1 MVTLHP
7 GKRAELGRG
16 PRLLVE
22 VPRSHAGAVDLVLSP
37 SQGLTAVRHPRGRWV
52 IEGSPDGTGQLT
64 VVAADGGPMSGVLSV
79 RLALPGGTGSDTAD
93 WDLGDV
99 LVDGR
104 GRVDL
109 AGVELTSD
117 GSWAVTSLVRGSG
130 HTRGGQAA
138 PVRPTPPPEPS
149 APPSERARGVVLAGE
164 PVETGVVVAVD
175 RSASV
180 HWAMEGTALAQVV
193 AGLQTSF
200 SRALTPDAR
209 VRWFTHGSSSS
220 DADGPVP
227 IATADL
233 TAEAIARAM
242 RPELPSSGARA
253 DSLLRAVDEGEI
265 VICVSD
271 RWPEPELVAAARTR
285 GVQVAAVLLG
295 IPPDDSVWPTDWLE
309 QSQRC
314 AAEGVPG
321 LPVGDGAAAQGAV
334 RDWGMQVVGV
344 AESAVTRGA
353 AG

>member
-1 MVTLHP
+1 MVTLRP
-7 GKRAELGRG
+7 GTRAELGRG
-16 PRLLVE
+16 PRLLIE
-22 VPRSHAGAVDLVLSP
+22 LPRSHAAAVDLVLAP
-37 SQGLTAVRHPRGRWV
+37 SDGLSAVRHPRGRWV
-52 IEGSPDGTGQLT
+52 VEGSPDGTGQLT
-64 VVAADGGPMSGVLSV
+64 VVAADGGPMAGVLSV
-79 RLALPGGTGSDTAD
+79 RLTLPGATGTDNAD

-109 AGVELTSD
+109 AGVELTQE
-117 GSWAVTSLVRGSG
+117 GTWAVTSMVRGSA
-130 HTRGGQAA
+130 HARG
-138 PVRPTPPPEPS
+138 PLTTPTPPAP
-149 APPSERARGVVLAGE
+149 APPAPAPSGGSPRVVLAGE
-164 PVETGVVVAVD
+164 PVGTGVVVAVD

-180 HWAMEGTALAQVV
+180 HWAMEGTALTQVV

-200 SRALTPDAR
+200 SRALTPEAR

-220 DADGPVP
+220 DADGPVQ
-227 IATADL
+227 ISTADL
-233 TAEAIARAM
+233 SAEAIARAM

-253 DSLLRAVDEGEI
+253 DSLLRSVGEGEI

-271 RWPEPELVAAARTR
+271 RWPEPELIEAARGR

-295 IPPDDSVWPTDWLE
+295 VPPDDSLWPTDWLE

-314 AAEGVPG
+314 ADGGVPV

-344 AESAVTRGA
+344 AESAAVPGATR
-353 AG
+353 